1 MASLTDMI
9 ERVRGLDFERALR
22 LRPEYPRVALEL
34 ERKVMALVRLK
45 TKRTGRPLLE
55 TYRVQA
61 SEEPSVPAT
70 ISEQELID
78 QDTVSESIRKLLETA
93 GVRPGKISL
102 VLPDNLAK
110 LSLLTLP
117 ERPPSRRQL
126 EEVIRFKMRRGVPFR
141 LADAAMSY
149 QLLPSEDKG
158 LSILVAVVRRAL
170 IERYEAA
177 FEAIGS
183 RPGLVDLCT
192 PNLLNLCRT
201 KIEAANSEGDVAF
214 LNCAGTYFSLAIV
227 RRSRLV
233 FMRCK
238 TYSMGNGE
246 PGPINGV
253 LGRELGYSLSYYEEK
268 LGGEGIRTLLVRSV
282 EVPFEELSGQLASLD
297 ADHVELIDPVAAVET
312 EDGAKLEPALA
323 QRLAPALGAV
333 VGRS

>member
-1 MASLTDMI
+1 MASLTNMI
-9 ERVRGLDFERALR
+9 DRLRGLDFERAFG

-34 ERKVMALVRLK
+34 ERKSMALVRLK
-45 TKRTGRPLLE
+45 KKRTGVPLLE

-61 SEEPSVPAT
+61 LEEAGVPAT
-70 ISEQELID
+70 ISDQELID
-78 QDTVSESIRKLLETA
+78 QGRLGETIRDLLEKS

-141 LADAAMSY
+141 LADAALSY

-158 LSILVAVVRRAL
+158 LTILVAVMRRAL

-177 FEAIGS
+177 LESAGA

-201 KIEAANSEGDVAF
+201 KIEAASADGDVAF

-227 RRSRLV
+227 RNSRLV

-238 TYSMGNGE
+238 TYAMGNGE
-246 PGPINGV
+246 PGPINGL

-268 LGGEGIRTLLVRSV
+268 LGGEGIRTLFVRSL

-297 ADHVELIDPVAAVET
+297 PDHVELCDPVAAVQT
-312 EDGAKLEPALA
+312 EDGAKVESDVA

>member
-9 ERVRGLDFERALR
+9 DRVRGLDFERAFG
-22 LRPEYPRVALEL
+22 LRPEYPRMALEL
-34 ERKVMALVRLK
+34 ERKSMAD
-45 TKRTGRPLLE
+45 
-55 TYRVQA
+55 
-61 SEEPSVPAT
+61 
-70 ISEQELID
+70 QELID
-78 QDTVSESIRKLLETA
+78 QSRLSETIRNLFETT

-149 QLLPSEDKG
+149 QLLPGEDKG
-158 LSILVAVVRRAL
+158 LSILVAVMRRAL
-170 IERYEAA
+170 IERCEAA
-177 FEAIGS
+177 LESVGA

-201 KIEAANSEGDVAF
+201 KIEAANAEGDVAF
-214 LNCAGTYFSLAIV
+214 LNCAGTYFSLAIF

-246 PGPINGV
+246 PGPING
-253 LGRELGYSLSYYEEK
+253 LLARELSYSLSYYEEK
-268 LGGEGIRTLLVRSV
+268 LGGEGIRTLFVRSL
-282 EVPFEELSGQLASLD
+282 EVPFEELGGQLTSLD
-297 ADHVELIDPVAAVET
+297 AEHVKLINPVDAVDT
-312 EDGAKLEPALA
+312 EDGAKVEPVLA